1 MQAVRCTRPGGHL
14 GFVGVADGYRAMD
27 ERRAVKVLLTPSSE
41 PMDPVL
47 LHFPFTGR
55 WTVQNSPANRVPSHG
70 THLLGTTY
78 AIDFVAVDGRG
89 RSAPPSWRAVLGTE
103 APQEFTGFGVPVLAP
118 VAGTVAAVHDGEP
131 DHEAR
136 RSPLALAG
144 YAFTQR
150 ERVRRGPAGIAGNHV
165 VLAAGSGADRVYVL
179 LAHLRRGSVAV
190 AVGDAVVPGEIL
202 GECGNSGNS
211 TEPHVHLQVCDSMDW
226 ERALGLPLAFRH
238 PETGSPWLPRNAE
251 VFSVS

>member
-1 MQAVRCTRPGGHL
+1 
-14 GFVGVADGYRAMD
+14 
-27 ERRAVKVLLTPSSE
+27 
-41 PMDPVL
+41 MDPVL
-47 LHFPFTGR
+47 LDFPFTGR

-103 APQEFTGFGVPVLAP
+103 APEGFTGFGVPVLAP
-118 VAGTVAAVHDGEP
+118 VAGTVAAVHDGER
-131 DHEAR
+131 DHETR

-144 YAFTQR
+144 YALTQR

-165 VLAAGSGADRVYVL
+165 VLAAGSGAALVYVL

-190 AVGDAVVPGEIL
+190 AVGMRWSPGKYWANAAIPATAP
-202 GECGNSGNS
+202 S
-211 TEPHVHLQVCDSMDW
+211 PMSMCRCATPW
-226 ERALGLPLAFRH
+226 
-238 PETGSPWLPRNAE
+238 TGSGHAACRWR
-251 VFSVS
+251 SVIRKRVHRGCPAMLRSSASASAGWPLRAGNRRRLMW